1 MGRRKRKQSTYKRVK
16 RVPKIFNCPS
26 CGEKSVKVEK
36 TKKTTEVPQEDGS
49 IKEIA
54 LATVKCG
61 YCGESKEVLLYS
73 IGEPVDAF
81 GDFID
86 IYYVDQELQRLEKRI
101 EKLMTDKEFGELALT
116 YSILSDLCNAKAMI
130 LMDDAEN
137 FDEEVYHNWRKKAM
151 DYKRKEKDALLK
163 LESEELERGIKT
175 DDESLFAEHEEG
187 GGIKKERKIED
198 IFEDPG
204 FLEF

>member
-1 MGRRKRKQSTYKRVK
+1 M
-16 RVPKIFNCPS
+16 PKIFNCPS

-36 TKKTTEVPQEDGS
+36 TNKSTEVPQEDGS
-49 IKEIA
+49 IKDVS

-61 YCGESKEVLLYS
+61 HCGLSKEVILFS

-86 IYYVDQELQRLEKRI
+86 VFYADQELQRLEKRI
-101 EKLMTDKEFGELALT
+101 EKLKKDKEYGELALS
-116 YSILSDLCNAKAMI
+116 YSILSDLCNAKAML
-130 LMDDAEN
+130 LMDDADN
-137 FDEEVYHNWRKKAM
+137 FSEEEYQGWRKKAVT
-151 DYKRKEKDALLK
+151 YKNLEKSALKQLDADE
-163 LESEELERGIKT
+163 LEHGIKTDEDSLFSEHEESDIKKERGIK
-175 DDESLFAEHEEG
+175 
-187 GGIKKERKIED
+187 D